1 MTMGNSL
8 INPLT
13 NKKTPMKVQKLK
25 PKKHE
30 DIERAKQKVRE
41 EGKPQKKTA
50 DSKVKKKKKKR
61 S

>member
-1 MTMGNSL
+1 MAKTTL

-13 NKKTPMKVQKLK
+13 KEPTPMKVQALK

-30 DIERAKQKVRE
+30 DVERAKQKVRQ

-50 DSKVKKKKKKR
+50 DGKPKKKASTK
-61 S
+61 